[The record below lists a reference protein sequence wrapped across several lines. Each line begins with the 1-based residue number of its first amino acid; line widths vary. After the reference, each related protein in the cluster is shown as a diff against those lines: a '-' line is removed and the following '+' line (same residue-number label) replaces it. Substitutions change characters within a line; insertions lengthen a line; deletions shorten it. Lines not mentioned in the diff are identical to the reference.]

1 MTPSTNNRL
10 VLVGAAVFILA
21 IIVAQMIYI
30 VRPGHRGVQVTLGK
44 VSPNFKPEGIGFK
57 PPFISTTRMI
67 NVRQKTVQM
76 RTTCISKDLQEI
88 EVVVNVLYR
97 IPEDSVVKIF
107 QEYKGDPFASL
118 VYPRVD
124 EALKEVTKGL
134 TAQDTVQRRDQVKR
148 SALEKAKAKV
158 GDLIYIA
165 DVTLE
170 DISLSAQLENAIEQK
185 MVQEQNAN
193 KAIFE
198 QDKARIDADT
208 KIIAA
213 KGEADSIRIRGEALA
228 TNPAYIELQIVDSW
242 DGRTPKVISGNQ
254 GGVGLILPVEKRM
267 LQFDRIDDGE

>member
-1 MTPSTNNRL
+1 MTPNANNRL
-10 VLVGAAVFILA
+10 IWIGVSIFAIA
-21 IIVAQMIYI
+21 IIIAQMTYI
-30 VRPGHRGVQVTLGK
+30 VRPGYRGVLVTLGK
-44 VSPNFKPEGIGFK
+44 VSPNFKPEGIGLR
-57 PPFISTTRMI
+57 PPFISTARMI

-97 IPEDSVVKIF
+97 IPQESVVKIF

-124 EALKEVTKGL
+124 EALKEVTKER
-134 TAQDTVQRRDQVKR
+134 TAQNTVQERNEVKKA
-148 SALEKAKAKV
+148 ALEKAKAKV
-158 GDLIYIA
+158 GDLINIT

-170 DISLSAQLENAIEQK
+170 DISLSDQLEEAIEQK

-193 KAIFE
+193 KAKFE

-208 KIIAA
+208 KVIAA
-213 KGEADSIRIRGEALA
+213 RGEAEAIRIRGEALA
-228 TNPAYIELQIVDSW
+228 ANPAFIELQIVDTW

-254 GGVGLILPVEKRM
+254 RGAGLILPVEKRA
-267 LQFDRIDDGE
+267 LPSSRNED